1 VGLFVYEYNIAVDLP
16 PFTGGLVR
24 LISLRN
30 TFAIL
35 AFSLLFIS
43 RALAGPTSGITP
55 HPSSTYYLH
64 LQTADG
70 QKLEAPVHSFKAI
83 SLAVLQTMIKEG
95 KIKKEDAPENGSN
108 GDMTYYL
115 DSNLS
120 PAFVVWAQK
129 AQAQGANQGSGV
141 TADFAWHD
149 ASGKTTYTFN
159 MKGVRVVKFAPSE
172 KNSKEWELV
181 ISADRTV
188 SKPPIDFLKNKTSPT
203 PVHP

>member
-1 VGLFVYEYNIAVDLP
+1 MKGLFQFWTFQEARMSSLSVRGIGFVLG
-16 PFTGGLVR
+16 FCLIISGGVW
-24 LISLRN
+24 
-30 TFAIL
+30 
-35 AFSLLFIS
+35 
-43 RALAGPTSGITP
+43 AGPTPVVTSHST
-55 HPSSTYYLH
+55 STYYLH

-70 QKLEAPVHSFKAI
+70 QKFEAQVHSFKAI

-95 KIKKEDAPENGSN
+95 KIKKEEAPENGTN

-129 AQAQGANQGSGV
+129 SLGQGSKQGSGV

-159 MKGVRVVKFAPSE
+159 LEGLKVMKFAPNE

-181 ISADRTV
+181 ISADRTI
-188 SKPPIDFLKNKTSPT
+188 SNPPIDFHKNKPASTSL
-203 PVHP
+203 H